1 MDKRVNMKS
10 LKTALKFWQEIVF
23 IIGLGWLVSGITLNA
38 AVAFKQG
45 INIVFYCIFILLIM
59 CLIGQFFW
67 KNFVLA
73 LWLAVMFGLSSLYMT
88 FGWFVEIFKM
98 TDTWGVVSLFFFI
111 GLTVAAITMP
121 IKYLKFLNNDKSNKS
136 CARHELGTLI

>member
-1 MDKRVNMKS
+1 MKMKS
-10 LKTALKFWQEIVF
+10 LQSALKFWQEIFF
-23 IIGLGWLVSGITLNA
+23 IIGLGFLVFGMTMNA

-73 LWLAVMFGLSSLYMT
+73 LWLAVIFGLSSLYMI
-88 FGWFVEIFKM
+88 FGWFVELVKM

-121 IKYLKFLNNDKSNKS
+121 VKYIKFLNNKKVAPDTN
-136 CARHELGTLI
+136 

>member
-1 MDKRVNMKS
+1 MKTKALQS
-10 LKTALKFWQEIVF
+10 ALKFWQEIVF
-23 IIGLGWLVSGITLNA
+23 IIGLGVLVFGMTMNA

-45 INIVFYCIFILLIM
+45 INIVFYCIFISLII

-67 KNFVLA
+67 KNFVFA

-88 FGWFVEIFKM
+88 FGWFVELFKM

-121 IKYLKFLNNDKSNKS
+121 VKYIKFLNNKKVGPDTN
-136 CARHELGTLI
+136 

>member
-1 MDKRVNMKS
+1 MDFKMNWKS
-10 LKTALKFWQEIVF
+10 LKSVLKFWQETVF
-23 IIGLGWLVSGITLNA
+23 IIGLGFLVIGMTMNA

-45 INIVFYCIFILLIM
+45 INIVFYCIFILFIM

-67 KNFVLA
+67 KNFVLS
-73 LWLAVMFGLSSLYMT
+73 LWLAVIFGLSSLYMT
-88 FGWFVEIFKM
+88 FGWFVELVKM

-121 IKYLKFLNNDKSNKS
+121 IKYIKK
-136 CARHELGTLI
+136 